1 VSDQNGLLWDE
12 GGVSQDMQDI
22 CNDKCRRFMTV
33 LDKVLNVGE
42 SAWGKSELASF
53 TQEAS

>member
-1 VSDQNGLLWDE
+1 
-12 GGVSQDMQDI
+12 MQDI
-22 CNDKCRRFMTV
+22 CNDKWRRFMAD

-42 SAWGKSELASF
+42 IAGGKSELAGF